1 MSILSACEWLEHTA
15 VAVVVRESLW
25 GFPILVGLHL
35 MGIALSVGTLV
46 WFDLRLL
53 GIGLTRVAVSN
64 VYRRLMPW
72 AFAGFVVMFVTG
84 GLLFSGYATAAYGNA
99 YFRVKVI
106 ALVLAGLNALRY
118 HLVTERTIAT
128 WDRAELPPPAARL
141 AGGASIVLWT
151 VVILM
156 GRMISYTMF

>member
-15 VAVVVRESLW
+15 VALVVRESLW
-25 GFPILVGLHL
+25 GFPILVSLHL

-84 GLLFSGYATAAYGNA
+84 GLLFSGYATAAYG
-99 YFRVKVI
+99 
-106 ALVLAGLNALRY
+106 
-118 HLVTERTIAT
+118 TRT
-128 WDRAELPPPAARL
+128 
-141 AGGASIVLWT
+141 
-151 VVILM
+151 
-156 GRMISYTMF
+156 